1 MIDTARDE
9 ASGYAPMPH
18 NRVGSGHS
26 CSAAVDPAGLTGM
39 VHHSMYPWNEKMMT
53 TQDIACEHE
62 PHLLRAAKPPPLARE
77 LESAAEMFRALADP
91 LRLRLLCRL
100 ATGEACVSELAALEG
115 DKLTTISARLK
126 MLHGARLVRRR
137 REAKHV
143 IYALADEHVLHLVQN
158 AIDHTMERNLPTA
171 PAPVIDHGHQRGD
184 TR

>member
-1 MIDTARDE
+1 MRPIQD
-9 ASGYAPMPH
+9 
-18 NRVGSGHS
+18 
-26 CSAAVDPAGLTGM
+26 AVCT
-39 VHHSMYPWNEKMMT
+39 
-53 TQDIACEHE
+53 HE
-62 PHLLRAAKPPPLARE
+62 PYLLRAVKPPPQWRE

-100 ATGEACVSELAALEG
+100 AGGEACVSELAALEG

-158 AIDHTMERNLPTA
+158 AVDHTMERALPTA
-171 PAPVIDHGHQRGD
+171 QAEAITKETHDD
-184 TR
+184 

>member
-1 MIDTARDE
+1 
-9 ASGYAPMPH
+9 
-18 NRVGSGHS
+18 
-26 CSAAVDPAGLTGM
+26 
-39 VHHSMYPWNEKMMT
+39 MYPWNEKMMT